1 MTILETIVPVFLMI
15 ALGKFLKAKGIISD
29 NGISCIKSISTNVFL
44 PVMAFD
50 TLIHGSFSTDSLLLI
65 ALELFILFTAFGI
78 GFLFKRFFD
87 EKINGYVPFAMTT
100 YEGGLFGWALIA
112 LLVGSKSSA
121 MFSIVSMDIFSG
133 IFCFTV
139 MATGL
144 KLLDGQQMSK
154 KEIAVS
160 IVTNPLIIAV
170 VLGFIGAFFHLG
182 DIIHNSKFATLYTK
196 TTNFFIQPLSPM
208 ILICIGSGLV
218 FDWSVLKKG
227 LKLAAFRYVL
237 QIVLCVIVLT
247 VIHFTIGLSLPLFFA
262 LLVYFACPT
271 SFLLSMYCS
280 DKDSIEFTSGY
291 LSLQI
296 LISLIIYSIISIFAS
311 QMLLPV

>member
-15 ALGKFLKAKGIISD
+15 ALGKFLKAKNIISD

-50 TLIHGSFSTDSLLLI
+50 TLIHGSFSADSLILI
-65 ALELFILFTAFGI
+65 ALELFILFSAFGI
-78 GFLFKRFFD
+78 GFLLKRFFD
-87 EKINGYVPFAMTT
+87 PKINGYVPFAMTT
-100 YEGGLFGWALIA
+100 YEGGLFGWALVA

-144 KLLDGQQMSK
+144 KFLDGQQMTK
-154 KEIAVS
+154 KEIARS
-160 IVTNPLIIAV
+160 IVTNPLIISV
-170 VLGFIGAFFHLG
+170 ILGFIGAFFHLG
-182 DIIHNSKFATLYTK
+182 DLIENSQFATLYTK
-196 TTNFFIQPLSPM
+196 TTNFFIQPLSPL

-227 LKLAAFRYVL
+227 LKLAMFRYLL
-237 QIVLCVIVLT
+237 QIILCLIVLA
-247 VIHFTIGLSLPLFFA
+247 VIYFTIGLPNPLFIA
-262 LLVYFACPT
+262 LLVYFFCPT

-280 DKDSIEFTSGY
+280 ERDAIEFTSGF

-311 QMLLPV
+311 QLLMPV